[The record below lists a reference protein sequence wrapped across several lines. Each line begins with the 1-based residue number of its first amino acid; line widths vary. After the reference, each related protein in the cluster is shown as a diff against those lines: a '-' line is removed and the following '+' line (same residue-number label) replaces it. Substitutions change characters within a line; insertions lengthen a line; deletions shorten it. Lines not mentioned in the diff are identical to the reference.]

1 MNKASFIKRALVIDD
16 DPMIRGLVDA
26 ILKAEGFEVVQA
38 ENGADGIKV
47 LDTEARPL
55 NFGVIFLDVMMPG
68 MSGLDV
74 LTRIRLHSHTSKIPV
89 IMLTAEDKTKDI
101 MDGYTF
107 GADLYI
113 TKPFTRQQ
121 ITSGIKTVLEGEG

>member
-1 MNKASFIKRALVIDD
+1 
-16 DPMIRGLVDA
+16 
-26 ILKAEGFEVVQA
+26 
-38 ENGADGIKV
+38 
-47 LDTEARPL
+47 
-55 NFGVIFLDVMMPG
+55 MMPG

-74 LTRIRLHSHTSKIPV
+74 LTRIRLHAHTSKIPV

-121 ITSGIKTVLEGEG
+121 LTTGLKTVLEGEG